1 MEYYPTI
8 KGNEVLVHATTWM
21 NFEDI
26 AEFKKPDK
34 KNLLVHLSEI
44 SRLVKFIVTR
54 SRLVVARG

>member
-34 KNLLVHLSEI
+34 K
-44 SRLVKFIVTR
+44 KFYYFIY
-54 SRLVVARG
+54 LKYPD